1 MRISRRTFA
10 ILLLPGGLSWADLQ
24 SVKAEKNLY
33 RRARKA
39 MENANAALDAAREAY
54 LAGDL
59 EQTNTRLQE
68 VEDSVRLAYDSL
80 QATGRKPRKIAKHYK
95 RAEIGA
101 RQLIRR
107 LNGFRDSMSYVDRDK
122 IDKVIDNVEQL
133 QDMLLNAVMGG
144 GR

>member
-1 MRISRRTFA
+1 MKTSRRTFLMA
-10 ILLLPGGLSWADLQ
+10 FASAGLLRADLET
-24 SVKAEKNLY
+24 VKAEKNLY

-39 MENANAALDAAREAY
+39 IENANAALDAAREAY

-59 EQTNTRLQE
+59 EQTNNRLQE

-107 LNGFRDSMSYVDRDK
+107 LNGFRDSMSYLDREK
-122 IDKVIDNVEQL
+122 IDEVIENVEEL

>member
-1 MRISRRTFA
+1 MRISRRAFA
-10 ILLLPGGLSWADLQ
+10 LLLLPAGAAWADLE
-24 SVKAEKNLY
+24 SVKAEQNLY
-33 RRARKA
+33 KRARKA

-59 EQTNTRLQE
+59 EQTNARLEE

-101 RQLIRR
+101 RRLIRR
-107 LNGFRDSMSYVDRDK
+107 LNGFRDTMSYLDREK
-122 IDKVIDNVEQL
+122 IDEVIEHVEEL
-133 QDMLLNAVMGG
+133 QDMLLDAVLGG